1 MRAAREKGRTKPQKA
16 KKRPPKKSN
25 MELAPFPLEVPGQMF
40 VALSFVS
47 PTAPQRADASGFR
60 VYGAFAT
67 LEDARAHA
75 ARVNAIDPAFDVYVA
90 EMYRWCAWNPDPE
103 LIVDKVHSDAQL
115 DTLLREHRAQ
125 QDGARLAF
133 EKRIDADLAKA
144 ESSRRAAVESDPAD
158 PADPAGPA
166 DLHEP
171 HGDAEPAEPAEPV
184 ARAGSSS
191 GGSGSG
197 AEEEEATRPVALSE
211 PKKHF

>member
-1 MRAAREKGRTKPQKA
+1 
-16 KKRPPKKSN
+16 

-67 LEDARAHA
+67 LEEARAHA

-133 EKRIDADLAKA
+133 EKRIDEDLAKA
-144 ESSRRAAVESDPAD
+144 ESSRRAAVVESDPAD
-158 PADPAGPA
+158 SADSTGPT
-166 DLHEP
+166 ER
-171 HGDAEPAEPAEPV
+171 AEPAEPV
-184 ARAGSSS
+184 GGVDPSSVD
-191 GGSGSG
+191 
-197 AEEEEATRPVALSE
+197 EEATRPVPLCRILTE
-211 PKKHF
+211 PE

>member
-1 MRAAREKGRTKPQKA
+1 
-16 KKRPPKKSN
+16 

-67 LEDARAHA
+67 LEEARAHA

-133 EKRIDADLAKA
+133 EKRIDEDLAKA
-144 ESSRRAAVESDPAD
+144 ESSRRAAAVESDPAD
-158 PADPAGPA
+158 PADPADSADSTDPTDSADPA
-166 DLHEP
+166 DPTER
-171 HGDAEPAEPAEPV
+171 AEPAEPAEP
-184 ARAGSSS
+184 AGGVDPSSVD
-191 GGSGSG
+191 
-197 AEEEEATRPVALSE
+197 EEATRPVPLCRILTE
-211 PKKHF
+211 PE

>member
-1 MRAAREKGRTKPQKA
+1 
-16 KKRPPKKSN
+16 

-67 LEDARAHA
+67 LEEARAHA

-90 EMYRWCAWNPDPE
+90 EMYRWCAWNPDAE

-133 EKRIDADLAKA
+133 EKRIDEDLAKA
-144 ESSRRAAVESDPAD
+144 ESSRRAAVVESDPAD
-158 PADPAGPA
+158 PADPADSTDRA
-166 DLHEP
+166 DQTDPTER
-171 HGDAEPAEPAEPV
+171 AEPAEPAGGVDP
-184 ARAGSSS
+184 SSVD
-191 GGSGSG
+191 
-197 AEEEEATRPVALSE
+197 EEATRPVPLCRILTE
-211 PKKHF
+211 PE